1 MRADI
6 EEHLSNLEKELM
18 TSLTLKHESCVQ
30 QIEDELSELLR
41 YKQQMDIPESDIQL
55 MEKYASHPYKFM
67 VTKLFDVKKTKTDD
81 IITDFNDTN
90 N

>member
-30 QIEDELSELLR
+30 QIEDELSERLR
-41 YKQQMDIPESDIQL
+41 HTQQMDI
-55 MEKYASHPYKFM
+55 
-67 VTKLFDVKKTKTDD
+67 
-81 IITDFNDTN
+81 
-90 N
+90 